1 MKQIRSDE
9 LWGNY
14 SIAGESAGVICRRT
28 PHFDEQ
34 SSACMREKL
43 RKKNWSQ
50 NRIIAK
56 VQASKFQKQACNSV
70 AASETVGVTSS
81 LQLNKTVVLKLLLQL
96 KPRVPERERR
106 HLNTEMV
113 LSYAVT
119 NRDCIELSPGTGP
132 SSQIGLSVSV

>member
-1 MKQIRSDE
+1 M
-9 LWGNY
+9 
-14 SIAGESAGVICRRT
+14 
-28 PHFDEQ
+28 H
-34 SSACMREKL
+34 
-43 RKKNWSQ
+43 
-50 NRIIAK
+50 K
-56 VQASKFQKQACNSV
+56 VPTSEFQKQACNSV